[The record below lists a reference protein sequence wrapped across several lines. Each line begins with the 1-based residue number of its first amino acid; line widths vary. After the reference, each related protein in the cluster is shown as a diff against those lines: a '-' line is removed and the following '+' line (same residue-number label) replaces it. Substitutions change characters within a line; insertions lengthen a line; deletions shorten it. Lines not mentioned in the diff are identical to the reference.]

1 MCRYNFPRFRCK
13 NTILAQP
20 LPLTYANEEEK
31 KIKEKEIADK
41 NEKAKGILEDAKKL
55 LNRSDLE
62 SVIER
67 KVLELR
73 ILPKWSDYAK
83 DNGNLEN
90 EQNLE
95 TRIIMK
101 NLSEKDLNAT
111 GQEKLRLID
120 TNYKEMKEAGVNVPM
135 NEDTEMEAF
144 CQLVKPGLTYK
155 TYEEALHTT
164 KKRESSIYEKTNK

>member
-1 MCRYNFPRFRCK
+1 MHFLRK
-13 NTILAQP
+13 NTGIATSILGLFEP
-20 LPLTYANEEEK
+20 LQGL
-31 KIKEKEIADK
+31 
-41 NEKAKGILEDAKKL
+41 
-55 LNRSDLE
+55 
-62 SVIER
+62 
-67 KVLELR
+67 
-73 ILPKWSDYAK
+73 
-83 DNGNLEN
+83 
-90 EQNLE
+90 
-95 TRIIMK
+95 K